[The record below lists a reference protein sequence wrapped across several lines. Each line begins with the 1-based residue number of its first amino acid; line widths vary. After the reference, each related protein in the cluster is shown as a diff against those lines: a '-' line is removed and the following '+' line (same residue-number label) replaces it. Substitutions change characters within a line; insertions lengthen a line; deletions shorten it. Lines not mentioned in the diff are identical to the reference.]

1 MPPIL
6 SAFLTHLSR
15 QFDEAA
21 RFFVTHARKP
31 RIEMVIRG
39 THLEWNSNFE
49 GTAYTIEVEDWKCQM
64 DITDACCDRWSFI
77 SAAKG
82 HSFDSVISSF
92 CDSGA
97 RVKSLAMDC
106 AVEWNWDELRRALER
121 LVQSTGWI
129 GKCSITFPRDS
140 TGIVGVITSNRSTRL
155 VTSSA
160 MRGGFLTVRC
170 VRSSHLLLQECAR

>member
-1 MPPIL
+1 MLPIF

-49 GTAYTIEVEDWKCQM
+49 GTAYTVEVEDWKCQM

-170 VRSSHLLLQECAR
+170 VRSSQLLLQECAR